1 EGDYWT
7 IAYEGS
13 VVRLKDAKGLHYLG
27 QLLRHPGRA
36 FEVVELKMLVADGA
50 RLTPGRRAPSVDPG
64 GGDAAER
71 ARKAVTNRIRQAVAK
86 GCIRELRRT
95 LGDDRAAPRFIE
107 SMGRRGYRFIAPV
120 AAAARPD
127 PGLRTPGVLLVGR
140 EAELGQLQRWQE
152 KALGGERQVV
162 FVTGEPGIGK
172 TTVVDAFL
180 QQVAETGAPWIARGW
195 CSEQYGA
202 GEAYLP

>member
-1 EGDYWT
+1 MRGDSSSPASRRRRAGLFRREGDYWT

-71 ARKAVTNRIRQAVAK
+71 ARKAVTNRIRQAVVRIGAAHE
-86 GCIRELRRT
+86 R
-95 LGDDRAAPRFIE
+95 LGLHFANAVHTGSRCAYTPDRP
-107 SMGRRGYRFIAPV
+107 
-120 AAAARPD
+120 
-127 PGLRTPGVLLVGR
+127 TP
-140 EAELGQLQRWQE
+140 W
-152 KALGGERQVV
+152 
-162 FVTGEPGIGK
+162 
-172 TTVVDAFL
+172 
-180 QQVAETGAPWIARGW
+180 ET
-195 CSEQYGA
+195 
-202 GEAYLP
+202 